1 MFRRQSNEPG
11 DRRSMT
17 GSNSD
22 DPPVIP
28 RPSDNSMNLDGAGRA
43 VQFHPDVPH
52 HLRSSTAQPL
62 DNAPQEFGSDSKRLT
77 VGKDMSLKGG
87 EISDCDWLVIEGTID
102 GNLISGRFLEIDYGG
117 IFKGTAVVDNAEI
130 AGTFDGELT
139 VHNRL
144 SIHASGLVRG
154 RIRYGQL
161 EIERGGRVNGHAEHD
176 GENREADLQPV
187 GEDNQE
193 ITFSSPAAVS
203 ETD

>member
-1 MFRRQSNEPG
+1 
-11 DRRSMT
+11 MT

-28 RPSDNSMNLDGAGRA
+28 RLSDNSMNLDGAGRA

-176 GENREADLQPV
+176 GENHEADLQPV

>member
-1 MFRRQSNEPG
+1 
-11 DRRSMT
+11 MT
-17 GSNSD
+17 GNNSD

-28 RPSDNSMNLDGAGRA
+28 RLSDNSMNLDGAGRA

-87 EISDCDWLVIEGTID
+87 EISDCDWLVIEGTIN

-144 SIHASGLVRG
+144 SIRASGLVRG
-154 RIRYGQL
+154 KVRYGQL
-161 EIERGGRVNGHAEHD
+161 EIERGGRVNGRAEHD
-176 GENREADLQPV
+176 EDNREADLQPV
-187 GEDNQE
+187 GEDSQE
-193 ITFSSPAAVS
+193 ITFSSP
-203 ETD
+203 TDQLDTD

>member
-1 MFRRQSNEPG
+1 
-11 DRRSMT
+11 MT

-28 RPSDNSMNLDGAGRA
+28 RLSDNSMNLDGAGRA

-117 IFKGTAVVDNAEI
+117 IFKGTAVVDNA
-130 AGTFDGELT
+130 
-139 VHNRL
+139 
-144 SIHASGLVRG
+144 
-154 RIRYGQL
+154 
-161 EIERGGRVNGHAEHD
+161 
-176 GENREADLQPV
+176 
-187 GEDNQE
+187 
-193 ITFSSPAAVS
+193 
-203 ETD
+203 